1 MPFLFMNF
9 QFSNFFISIS
19 FSLLFF
25 IKIFFVIPQMAR
37 RLKDKNAPKRPL
49 TGFLLYGNDL
59 RKNNAD
65 IKALPVTQQATEI
78 AKYWKDL
85 PESEKKV
92 YNQQSEVLKEAY
104 KKELAAYEQSE
115 DYKNFKQA
123 QAEFKET
130 SNTKTKKRQGN
141 TKMSGYRLF
150 VKENKDTVNEGLDE
164 SEVGKRHIA
173 KCGMKWKM
181 LSEAEQK
188 IYNDRAAAM
197 APEKSNVN
205 NENSVE
211 AEE

>member
-1 MPFLFMNF
+1 MP
-9 QFSNFFISIS
+9 
-19 FSLLFF
+19 
-25 IKIFFVIPQMAR
+25 K

-59 RKNNAD
+59 RKNDAS
-65 IKALPVTQQATEI
+65 IKALPVTQQATAI
-78 AKYWKDL
+78 AKSWKEL
-85 PESEKKV
+85 PESQKDS
-92 YNQQSEVLKEAY
+92 YNKQSDLLKDAY

-115 DYKNFKQA
+115 DYKKFQEA
-123 QAEFKET
+123 LAEYKD
-130 SNTKTKKRQGN
+130 SNGKPKKGKRRQGN

-164 SEVGKRHIA
+164 SEIGKRHIA

-188 IYNDRAAAM
+188 AYNDRAAAM
-197 APEKSNVN
+197 TPEKVN
-205 NENSVE
+205 GGDADSGI